1 MPSARERRTKY
12 PFLTTFPENNYASQE
27 FRRKH
32 ASSRATERF
41 ARGVCAML
49 EKFVGRLRITEM
61 EQWIQNFIDT
71 VDRQQT
77 ARIGTAGHRKRWHS
91 SGTSANVL
99 L

>member
-1 MPSARERRTKY
+1 
-12 PFLTTFPENNYASQE
+12 
-27 FRRKH
+27 
-32 ASSRATERF
+32 
-41 ARGVCAML
+41 ML